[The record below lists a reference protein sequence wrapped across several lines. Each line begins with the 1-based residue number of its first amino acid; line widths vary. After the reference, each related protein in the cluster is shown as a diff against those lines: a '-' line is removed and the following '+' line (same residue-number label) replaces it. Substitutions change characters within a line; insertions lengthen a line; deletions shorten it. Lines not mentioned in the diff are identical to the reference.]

1 MHMGDIRS
9 EMSILLADL
18 RNRMRYAQNGWTP
31 LIMAAGVGNL
41 KVMKLLIEAGATIDQ
56 ADNVR
61 K

>member
-1 MHMGDIRS
+1 
-9 EMSILLADL
+9 MSILLADL